1 MSTTN
6 GIDSRPSRGNVSEDP
21 SGRCSLI
28 GAGDQVSDGDTE
40 PRGQPGSPSQSLALA
55 RRSTR
60 DLHSYRQRVFDAS
73 PIDSELLPHRQEVL
87 HARDSVGQTS
97 GATQRCLKPGCSER
111 IGNSRRTG
119 VNTPAST
126 DSSFLRQALLE
137 SAQRLGATMSTR
149 LNLRVVAVFSIVS
162 LPLLAVAALLTIGA
176 GRSDLRESYG
186 LQLMQ
191 IAEHIASATDAVV
204 YRLVI
209 NASMLGHHPNLRD
222 AASAATR
229 VAYNEAATHEFDES
243 WQRASSIPGPP
254 AALLTNTTS
263 RFFAD
268 LISQDSFSSEILLT
282 DRFGRLVAASGLT
295 SDFFQADEV
304 WWTGA
309 FGDGI
314 RGRLFVSGVGYDES
328 AQTEAIAIAVPV
340 TTEDSVVGVIKVIT
354 DIRAITT
361 LVSGMRIGVTGD
373 ATLVRPNGSIVISRA
388 GPSAPP
394 ADFFASGVL
403 RERLGDVP
411 SGNLVSVVFLSS
423 GDQR

>member
-1 MSTTN
+1 
-6 GIDSRPSRGNVSEDP
+6 
-21 SGRCSLI
+21 
-28 GAGDQVSDGDTE
+28 
-40 PRGQPGSPSQSLALA
+40 
-55 RRSTR
+55 
-60 DLHSYRQRVFDAS
+60 
-73 PIDSELLPHRQEVL
+73 
-87 HARDSVGQTS
+87 
-97 GATQRCLKPGCSER
+97 
-111 IGNSRRTG
+111 
-119 VNTPAST
+119 
-126 DSSFLRQALLE
+126 
-137 SAQRLGATMSTR
+137 MSTR
-149 LNLRVVAVFSIVS
+149 LNLRVMAVFSIVS
-162 LPLLAVAALLTIGA
+162 LPLLALAALLVIGA

-186 LQLMQ
+186 LQLRQ

-209 NASMLGHHPNLRD
+209 NASLLGHHPNLRD

-229 VAYNEAATHEFDES
+229 VAYNEAAALEFDES

-254 AALLTNTTS
+254 AALLTNPTS

-282 DRFGRLVAASGLT
+282 DRFGRLVAASGQT
-295 SDFFQADEV
+295 SDYVQADED

-354 DIRAITT
+354 DIRAITS

-373 ATLVRPNGSIVISRA
+373 AMLVRPNGSIVLSGA

-411 SGNLVSVVFLSS
+411 SGILSQLSFSAPATNGEMRLVGVASSQLAASYPSLDWLVAVSQAEDELFGPVDAHAQWLLLMLALAAITMLFLAILFSRQLAAPPVPDDTHLS
-423 GDQR
+423 THPKISRTDDLA